1 MTMSSTEPTRPIDA
15 IKAKQVIA
23 IVDMP
28 GWTARV
34 FDDAT
39 VERSGVPGVEI
50 SPEWQLDVLRRVV
63 TEMSRV
69 HAHESKLLTWAG
81 NGANGVLVRIGR
93 EDQ

>member
-1 MTMSSTEPTRPIDA
+1 MSEL
-15 IKAKQVIA
+15 KAKQVIA

-39 VERSGVPGVEI
+39 VERSGVPGGEVV
-50 SPEWQLDVLRRVV
+50 PEAQLDVLRRVV
-63 TEMSRV
+63 AEMARV

-81 NGANGVLVRIGR
+81 NGTNGVLVRIGR
-93 EDQ
+93 ENA